1 MGNVLV
7 HEMVPTHEV
16 LGKKDVKELLDR
28 FNVTIVQLP
37 IIFESDPAISGLEAK
52 IGDVVKITRHSPVIG
67 TSYAF
72 RVVTEL

>member
-16 LGKKDVKELLDR
+16 LGEKDVKELLDSY
-28 FNVTIVQLP
+28 NVTIAQLP
-37 IIFESDPAISGLEAK
+37 IIFDSDPAISGLEAK
-52 IGDVVKITRHSPVIG
+52 IGDVVKITRRSPVIG

-72 RVVTEL
+72 RVVTEF